1 MILFFTGTGNS
12 RYIARRIADSLGDE
26 LLNMNER
33 IKAWDTSEISADGR
47 LVFVVPTYGW
57 RIPRI
62 VEKWIDETPFS
73 GSFKNISHSGKV
85 SNDFSLFGRF

>member
-33 IKAWDTSEISADGR
+33 IKALTVVLFLSFR
-47 LVFVVPTYGW
+47 LTVGAF
-57 RIPRI
+57 RALS
-62 VEKWIDETPFS
+62 KS
-73 GSFKNISHSGKV
+73 G
-85 SNDFSLFGRF
+85 

>member
-47 LVFVVPTYGW
+47 REFGVPT
-57 RIPRI
+57 
-62 VEKWIDETPFS
+62 
-73 GSFKNISHSGKV
+73 
-85 SNDFSLFGRF
+85 

>member
-47 LVFVVPTYGW
+47 LVFVVPT
-57 RIPRI
+57 
-62 VEKWIDETPFS
+62 
-73 GSFKNISHSGKV
+73 
-85 SNDFSLFGRF
+85 

>member
-33 IKAWDTSEISADGR
+33 IKAWDTSEITLTVVLFLSFR
-47 LVFVVPTYGW
+47 LTVGAF
-57 RIPRI
+57 RALS
-62 VEKWIDETPFS
+62 KS
-73 GSFKNISHSGKV
+73 G
-85 SNDFSLFGRF
+85 

>member
-33 IKAWDTSEISADGR
+33 IKA
-47 LVFVVPTYGW
+47 
-57 RIPRI
+57 
-62 VEKWIDETPFS
+62 
-73 GSFKNISHSGKV
+73 
-85 SNDFSLFGRF
+85 